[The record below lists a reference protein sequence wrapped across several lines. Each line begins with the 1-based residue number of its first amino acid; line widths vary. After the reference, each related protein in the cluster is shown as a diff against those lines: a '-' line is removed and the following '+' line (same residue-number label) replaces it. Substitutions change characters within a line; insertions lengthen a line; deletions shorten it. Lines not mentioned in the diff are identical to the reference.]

1 MFGQNIPLKNLCKF
15 MYALELMPMKANQ
28 DYTLC
33 LKNAVIVKVTY

>member
-28 DYTLC
+28 EYT
-33 LKNAVIVKVTY
+33 KNAVIVKVTY